1 MSRPPLSRP
10 DSAALLDSVRHSIAA
25 NDLTGASVVV
35 AFSGGSD
42 STTLLHSLYSL
53 KDSLSLELHAAHL
66 DHGLRPESSGAD
78 ADFAR
83 EFAEYLGIP
92 FTTERVDTNALKAK
106 HGLSVE
112 EAARRLR
119 YEFLSRVASKH
130 GADCVALGH
139 TLDDQAETVLLNVIR
154 GTGLDGLSAMKAISS
169 RKIGA
174 GRVTLFR
181 PLLSVSKSEI
191 LAYCAENDLD
201 PRLDE
206 SNLSTEFTRNRIRLD
221 LMPRLEQYNPS
232 IRNALARLA
241 SSASMDLDFIREE
254 VERAARDI
262 VAVDSHGA
270 GIERERFSRLHP
282 ALAYHLLRHAVEIV
296 KGDTND
302 LELRHVSQMFE
313 MMSGASGKSMN
324 LPGGL
329 RLHVDYHSAHV
340 YRTDALD
347 SPVPAMDGASIE
359 LRVPGSVAKGEW
371 IVSSRFV
378 ENDSRSIE
386 SPKDDSR
393 LSERFDA
400 DAIGETLLLRTRKAG
415 DTFQPLGMG
424 SEKKLKDFMIDSH
437 IPRRWRDS
445 VPLVESRGHIA
456 WVVGWR
462 IADWAKISPRTR
474 RVLEIRFEKVSDA

>member
-1 MSRPPLSRP
+1 MSRASPSRP
-10 DSAALLDSVRHSIAA
+10 DSAALLDTVRHGIVA
-25 NDLTGASVVV
+25 NDLAGASMVV
-35 AFSGGSD
+35 AFSGGPD

-53 KDSLSLELHAAHL
+53 KDALGLELHTAHL
-66 DHGLRPESSGAD
+66 DHGLRPESSEAD
-78 ADFAR
+78 AGYAR
-83 EFAEYLGIP
+83 EFASSLGVP
-92 FTTERVDTNALKAK
+92 FTTERADTDALKAK
-106 HGLSVE
+106 HGLSIE
-112 EAARRLR
+112 EAARKLR
-119 YEFLSRVASKH
+119 YEFLSRVSSRYK
-130 GADCVALGH
+130 ADCVALGH
-139 TLDDQAETVLLNVIR
+139 TLDDQAETVLLNAIR

-169 RKIGA
+169 REIDA
-174 GRVTLFR
+174 RRVTLFR

-191 LAYCAENDLD
+191 LAYCAANDLD

-221 LMPRLEQYNPS
+221 LIPRLEQYNPS

-241 SSASMDLDFIREE
+241 SSASMDLDFIRQE
-254 VERAARDI
+254 VEHAAMDI

-270 GIERERFSRLHP
+270 CIERERFSRLHP

-302 LELRHVSQMFE
+302 LDLGHVSQMFD
-313 MMSGASGKSMN
+313 MMSGASGKSTN

-329 RLHVDYHSAHV
+329 RFHVDYHFAHIR
-340 YRTDALD
+340 RTDALD
-347 SPVPAMDGASIE
+347 SSVPAMDGASIE
-359 LRVPGSVAKGEW
+359 LRVPGSVTKGEW

-378 ENDSRSIE
+378 ENDARSIK
-386 SPKDDSR
+386 SPEDGPR
-393 LSERFDA
+393 LAERFDA
-400 DAIGETLLLRTRKAG
+400 DAIGEILLLRTRKAG
-415 DTFQPLGMG
+415 DTFQPLGME

-445 VPLVESRGHIA
+445 VPLVEACGRIA

>member
-1 MSRPPLSRP
+1 MRRPSHTRP
-10 DSAALLDSVRHSIAA
+10 DSATLLDTVRRSIAA
-25 NDLTGASVVV
+25 NDLTGASMVV
-35 AFSGGSD
+35 AFSGGPD
-42 STTLLHSLYSL
+42 STTLLHSLHSL
-53 KDSLSLELHAAHL
+53 KDTLSLELHAAHL
-66 DHGLRPESSGAD
+66 DHGLRPESSEAD

-83 EFAEYLGIP
+83 KIAWSLRVP
-92 FTTERVDTNALKAK
+92 LTTERADTHALRAEC
-106 HGLSVE
+106 GLSVE
-112 EAARRLR
+112 EAARRVR
-119 YEFLSRVASKH
+119 YEFLSRVASKY

-139 TLDDQAETVLLNVIR
+139 TLDDQVETVLLNVIR
-154 GTGLDGLSAMKAISS
+154 GAGLDGLSAMQAISS
-169 RKIGA
+169 REIGA

-181 PLLSVSKSEI
+181 PLLSVGKSEI
-191 LAYCAENDLD
+191 LAYCAANDLD

-221 LMPRLEQYNPS
+221 LMPKLEQYNPS
-232 IRNALARLA
+232 IRTALVRLA
-241 SSASMDLDFIREE
+241 SSASMDLDFIRKE

-262 VAVDSHGA
+262 VAVDSDGA
-270 GIERERFSRLHP
+270 AIERARFSQLHP
-282 ALAYHLLRHAVEIV
+282 ALGYHLLRYAVEIV

-302 LELRHVSQMFE
+302 LELQHVSQMFD

-329 RLHVDYHSAHV
+329 CFHVDYHFAHV
-340 YRTDALD
+340 RRADALD

-359 LRVPGSVAKGEW
+359 LRVPGSVTKGKW

-378 ENDSRSIE
+378 ENGSKSIE

-400 DAIGETLLLRTRKAG
+400 DAIGDIPLLRTRKAG
-415 DTFQPLGMG
+415 DTFQPLGLG
-424 SEKKLKDFMIDSH
+424 SEKKLKDFMIDAH

-445 VPLVESRGHIA
+445 VPLVESRGRIA

-474 RVLEIRFEKVSDA
+474 RVLEIRFERVPDA

>member
-1 MSRPPLSRP
+1 MSRPSLSRH
-10 DSAALLDSVRHSIAA
+10 DSAALLDSVRRSIAA
-25 NDLTGASVVV
+25 NDLAGASMVV
-35 AFSGGSD
+35 AFSGGPD

-53 KDSLSLELHAAHL
+53 KDTLGLELHAAHL
-66 DHGLRPESSGAD
+66 DHGLRPESSEAD

-83 EFAEYLGIP
+83 EFASSLGVP
-92 FTTERVDTNALKAK
+92 LTTERADTYALRVEF
-106 HGLSVE
+106 GLSIE

-119 YEFLSRVASKH
+119 YEFLSRVASRY

-139 TLDDQAETVLLNVIR
+139 TLDDQAETVLLNAIR
-154 GTGLDGLSAMKAISS
+154 GTGLDGLSAMKETSS
-169 RKIGA
+169 RIIGA
-174 GRVTLFR
+174 GRLTLFR

-191 LAYCAENDLD
+191 LAYCAENGLD

-221 LMPRLEQYNPS
+221 LMPKLEQYNPS
-232 IRNALARLA
+232 IRMALARLA
-241 SSASMDLDFIREE
+241 SSASMDLDFIRQE

-282 ALAYHLLRHAVEIV
+282 ALSYHLLRHAVEIV

-302 LELRHVSQMFE
+302 LELGHVSQMFN

-329 RLHVDYHSAHV
+329 RFHVDYHFAHIH
-340 YRTDALD
+340 RPDALD
-347 SPVPAMDGASIE
+347 SPVPAMDGASME
-359 LRVPGSVAKGEW
+359 LRVPGSATKGEW
-371 IVSSRFV
+371 IVSSRFAG
-378 ENDSRSIE
+378 NDAKSIKGPE
-386 SPKDDSR
+386 GCPR
-393 LSERFDA
+393 LAERFDA
-400 DAIGETLLLRTRKAG
+400 DAIGETPLLRTRKAG
-415 DTFQPLGMG
+415 DIFQPLGMG

-445 VPLVESRGHIA
+445 VPLVEACGRIA

-474 RVLEIRFEKVSDA
+474 RVLEMRFEKISDA

>member
-1 MSRPPLSRP
+1 MSRPSLSRP
-10 DSAALLDSVRHSIAA
+10 GSAALLDSVRCSIVA
-25 NDLTGASVVV
+25 NDLVGASIVV
-35 AFSGGSD
+35 AFSGGPD
-42 STTLLHSLYSL
+42 STTLLHSLHSL
-53 KDSLSLELHAAHL
+53 KDTLGLKLHAAHL
-66 DHGLRPESSGAD
+66 DHGLRPESSEAD

-83 EFAEYLGIP
+83 EFASSLGVP
-92 FTTERVDTNALKAK
+92 LTTERADTYALRAEC
-106 HGLSVE
+106 GLSIE

-119 YEFLSRVASKH
+119 YEFLSRVASRY

-139 TLDDQAETVLLNVIR
+139 TLDDQAETVLLNAIR
-154 GTGLDGLSAMKAISS
+154 GTGLDGLSAMKETSS
-169 RKIGA
+169 RKIGS

-221 LMPRLEQYNPS
+221 LIPRLERYNPS

-241 SSASMDLDFIREE
+241 SSASMDLHFIRRE
-254 VERAARDI
+254 VERAARYI

-282 ALAYHLLRHAVEIV
+282 ALGYHLLRYAVETV

-302 LELRHVSQMFE
+302 LELQHVSQMSD
-313 MMSGASGKSMN
+313 MISGASGKSMN

-329 RLHVDYHSAHV
+329 RFHVDYHFAHIR
-340 YRTDALD
+340 RTDAPD
-347 SPVPAMDGASIE
+347 SPVPAIGGTSIGM
-359 LRVPGSVAKGEW
+359 RVPGSTIKGEW

-378 ENDSRSIE
+378 ENDSRTNGRLR
-386 SPKDDSR
+386 DDPR

-400 DAIGETLLLRTRKAG
+400 DAIGETPLLRTRKAG
-415 DTFQPLGMG
+415 DTFQPLGMD

-445 VPLVESRGHIA
+445 VPLVEACGRIA

>member
-1 MSRPPLSRP
+1 MSRPSLSRP
-10 DSAALLDSVRHSIAA
+10 DSAVLLDSVRRSIAA
-25 NDLTGASVVV
+25 NDLAGASMVV
-35 AFSGGSD
+35 AFSGGPD

-53 KDSLSLELHAAHL
+53 KDTLGLKLHAAHL
-66 DHGLRPESSGAD
+66 DHGLRPESSEAD

-83 EFAEYLGIP
+83 EFASSLGAS
-92 FTTERVDTNALKAK
+92 FTTEKADTNALRAKA
-106 HGLSVE
+106 GLSIE
-112 EAARRLR
+112 EAARRVR

-130 GADCVALGH
+130 GADCVVLGH

-154 GTGLDGLSAMKAISS
+154 GTGLDGLSGMKETSS

-174 GRVTLFR
+174 RRVILFR

-221 LMPRLEQYNPS
+221 LIPRLEQYNPS
-232 IRNALARLA
+232 IRDALARLA
-241 SSASMDLDFIREE
+241 SSASLDLDFIRQE
-254 VERAARDI
+254 VERAARDVI
-262 VAVDSHGA
+262 AVGSHGV
-270 GIERERFSRLHP
+270 GIERGRFSRLHP
-282 ALAYHLLRHAVEIV
+282 AFGYRLLRHAVEIV

-302 LELRHVSQMFE
+302 LEFQHVSQMFD

-329 RLHVDYHSAHV
+329 RFHVDYHFAHIH
-340 YRTDALD
+340 RTDALD
-347 SPVPAMDGASIE
+347 SPVPAIGDTSIGI
-359 LRVPGSVAKGEW
+359 RVPGSSTKGEW
-371 IVSSRFV
+371 MVSSRFV
-378 ENDSRSIE
+378 ENDTESIE
-386 SPKDDSR
+386 SPEDGPR
-393 LSERFDA
+393 LAERFDA
-400 DAIGETLLLRTRKAG
+400 DAIGETPLLRTRKAG
-415 DTFQPLGMG
+415 DTFQPLGMV
-424 SEKKLKDFMIDSH
+424 SEKKLKDFMIDAH

-445 VPLVESRGHIA
+445 VPLVEACGRIA

-474 RVLEIRFEKVSDA
+474 RVLEIRFEKVSDY

>member
-1 MSRPPLSRP
+1 MSRPSLSRP
-10 DSAALLDSVRHSIAA
+10 DSASLLDSVRRSIAA

-35 AFSGGSD
+35 AFSGGPD
-42 STTLLHSLYSL
+42 STTLLHSLHFL
-53 KDSLSLELHAAHL
+53 KDTLGLKLHAAHL
-66 DHGLRPESSGAD
+66 DHGLRPGSSEAD

-83 EFAEYLGIP
+83 EFASSLGVP
-92 FTTERVDTNALKAK
+92 LTTERVDTYALRAEY
-106 HGLSVE
+106 GLSVE
-112 EAARRLR
+112 EAARRVR

-154 GTGLDGLSAMKAISS
+154 GTGLDGLSAMKETSS

-191 LAYCAENDLD
+191 LAYCAKNDLD

-232 IRNALARLA
+232 IRAALARLA
-241 SSASMDLDFIREE
+241 SSASMDMDFIRRE

-262 VAVDSHGA
+262 ITLDSHGV

-282 ALAYHLLRHAVEIV
+282 ALGYHLLRHAVEVV

-302 LELRHVSQMFE
+302 LELRHVSQMSD
-313 MMSGASGKSMN
+313 MISGASGKSLN

-329 RLHVDYHSAHV
+329 RFHVDYHSA
-340 YRTDALD
+340 RLRRSGALE
-347 SPVPAMDGASIE
+347 SPVPAIEGTSIE
-359 LRVPGSVAKGEW
+359 IRVPGRTTKGEW

-378 ENDSRSIE
+378 ENDTKSIE
-386 SPKDDSR
+386 SREDDLR

-400 DAIGETLLLRTRKAG
+400 DAIGEIPLLRTRRAG

-424 SEKKLKDFMIDSH
+424 SEKKLKDFMIDEH
-437 IPRRWRDS
+437 IPRRWRDR
-445 VPLVESRGHIA
+445 VPLVEARGRIA
-456 WVVGWR
+456 WIVGWR
-462 IADWAKISPRTR
+462 IADWAKISRRTR
-474 RVLEIRFEKVSDA
+474 RVLEIRFEKVPDD

>member
-1 MSRPPLSRP
+1 MSRPSRTRP
-10 DSAALLDSVRHSIAA
+10 DSTALLDTVRHGIAA
-25 NDLTGASVVV
+25 NNLTGASMVV
-35 AFSGGSD
+35 AFSGGPD
-42 STTLLHSLYSL
+42 STTLLHSLHSL
-53 KDSLSLELHAAHL
+53 KDTLGLELHAAHL
-66 DHGLRPESSGAD
+66 DHGLRPESSEAD

-83 EFAEYLGIP
+83 EFAASLGVPI
-92 FTTERVDTNALKAK
+92 TTERADTYTLRAEC
-106 HGLSVE
+106 GLSTE
-112 EAARRLR
+112 EAARRVR
-119 YEFLSRVASKH
+119 YEFLSQVASRH

-139 TLDDQAETVLLNVIR
+139 TLDDQAETILLNVIR
-154 GTGLDGLSAMKAISS
+154 GTGLDGLSAMQATSS
-169 RKIGA
+169 REIGA

-181 PLLSVSKSEI
+181 PLLSVGKSEI

-221 LMPRLEQYNPS
+221 LIPRLEQYNPS

-241 SSASMDLDFIREE
+241 SSASMDLDFIRQE

-262 VAVDSHGA
+262 VAVDSDGA

-282 ALAYHLLRHAVEIV
+282 ALGYHLLRHAVEIV

-302 LELRHVSQMFE
+302 LELGHVSQMFD
-313 MMSGASGKSMN
+313 MISGASGKSMN

-329 RLHVDYHSAHV
+329 RFHVDYDFAHIR
-340 YRTDALD
+340 RTYALD
-347 SPVPAMDGASIE
+347 LPTPSIDSAPIE
-359 LRVPGSVAKGEW
+359 LRVPGSVTKGEW
-371 IVSSRFV
+371 IVSSSFV
-378 ENDSRSIE
+378 ENDAKSVERS
-386 SPKDDSR
+386 KDDPR
-393 LSERFDA
+393 LSERFGA

-415 DTFQPLGMG
+415 DTFQPLGLG
-424 SEKKLKDFMIDSH
+424 SEKKLKDFMIDAH

-445 VPLVESRGHIA
+445 VPLVEACGRIA

-474 RVLEIRFEKVSDA
+474 RVLEIRFERVPDA

>member
-1 MSRPPLSRP
+1 MSRPPPSRS
-10 DSAALLDSVRHSIAA
+10 DSAALLDSVRRSVSA
-25 NDLTGASVVV
+25 NDLAGASMIV
-35 AFSGGSD
+35 AFSGGPD
-42 STTLLHSLYSL
+42 STTLLHSLHSL
-53 KDSLSLELHAAHL
+53 KDTLSLELHAAHL
-66 DHGLRPESSGAD
+66 DHGLRPESSEAD

-83 EFAEYLGIP
+83 SFSASLGVP
-92 FTTERVDTNALKAK
+92 FTTEKADTNALRAK
-106 HGLSVE
+106 SGLSVE
-112 EAARRLR
+112 EAARAVR

-130 GADCVALGH
+130 GADCVVLGH

-154 GTGLDGLSAMKAISS
+154 GTGLDGLSGMKAISS

-221 LMPRLEQYNPS
+221 LIPRLEQYNPS

-241 SSASMDLDFIREE
+241 SSASMDLDFIRRE
-254 VERAARDI
+254 VERAARDV
-262 VAVDSHGA
+262 VAVDSHGI

-282 ALAYHLLRHAVEIV
+282 ALGYHLLRHAVELV

-302 LELRHVSQMFE
+302 LELQHVSQMSG
-313 MMSGASGKSMN
+313 MISGASGRRMD

-329 RLHVDYHSAHV
+329 RFHVDYHFAHI
-340 YRTDALD
+340 RRPDALD
-347 SPVPAMDGASIE
+347 SPFPVIDGTSIE
-359 LRVPGSVAKGEW
+359 IRVPGSTTKGEW

-378 ENDSRSIE
+378 ENDTKSIE
-386 SPKDDSR
+386 RPKDDPR
-393 LSERFDA
+393 LKERFDA
-400 DAIGETLLLRTRKAG
+400 DAIGETPLLRTRKAG
-415 DTFQPLGMG
+415 DTFQPLGLG
-424 SEKKLKDFMIDSH
+424 SEKKLKDFMIDAH
-437 IPRRWRDS
+437 IPRRWRDG
-445 VPLVESRGHIA
+445 VPLVESRGRIA

-474 RVLEIRFEKVSDA
+474 RVLEIRFERVSDD

>member
-1 MSRPPLSRP
+1 MSCPSLSRP
-10 DSAALLDSVRHSIAA
+10 DSVALLDTVRRSIAA
-25 NDLTGASVVV
+25 NDLTGASMVV
-35 AFSGGSD
+35 AFSGGPD
-42 STTLLHSLYSL
+42 STTLLHSLHSL
-53 KDSLSLELHAAHL
+53 KDTLGLELHAAHL
-66 DHGLRPESSGAD
+66 DHGLRPESSEAD

-83 EFAEYLGIP
+83 EFASSLEISL
-92 FTTERVDTNALKAK
+92 TTERVDTHILRAEY
-106 HGLSVE
+106 SMSIE
-112 EAARRLR
+112 EAARIVR

-154 GTGLDGLSAMKAISS
+154 GTGLDGLSAMQATSS
-169 RKIGA
+169 REIGS

-181 PLLSVSKSEI
+181 PLLSVNKSEI
-191 LAYCAENDLD
+191 LAYCAANDLD

-221 LMPRLEQYNPS
+221 LMHRLEQYNPS

-241 SSASMDLDFIREE
+241 SSASMDLDFIQHE
-254 VERAARDI
+254 VGRAAKDI
-262 VAVDSHGA
+262 VAADSHGT

-302 LELRHVSQMFE
+302 LELQHVSQMFD

-329 RLHVDYHSAHV
+329 CFHVDYHFAHI
-340 YRTDALD
+340 RRIDALD

-359 LRVPGSVAKGEW
+359 LRVPGSVTKGKW

-378 ENDSRSIE
+378 EDGAKSIE
-386 SPKDDSR
+386 SPKDNSR

-400 DAIGETLLLRTRKAG
+400 DAIGETPLLRTRKAG
-415 DTFQPLGMG
+415 DTFQPLGLG
-424 SEKKLKDFMIDSH
+424 SEKKLKDFMIDAH

-445 VPLVESRGHIA
+445 VPLVESRGRIA

-474 RVLEIRFEKVSDA
+474 RVLEMRFEKASDA